1 MKTYIKLAVL
11 ALCATIAVSLSAQ
24 TAPFSNEMPS
34 QWAQNKPIEKK
45 AQRYVA
51 PQQYQSPT
59 LGKGSNYNAVTTETA
74 RRANTP
80 TSATLQQNNGNNL
93 KAPAQRLRDFVYG
106 HTSETLPSC
115 SYLPGIMSSPLHK
128 WLPPHIRKR
137 LQDAFKQFDRKM
149 KGYLTND
156 AIIVGVESRSSS
168 PVRIPRDND
177 TFEHIEIKG
186 LYPCGEGAGY
196 AGGITSSAMDGINA
210 AQKIIDII

>member
-74 RRANTP
+74 RRVNTP
-80 TSATLQQNNGNNL
+80 TSATLLQNNGSNYYRSYGIDNAGSQNVTYNEPVAVANRPTSASER
-93 KAPAQRLRDFVYG
+93 APFEELSSNGMTRVIRGEKPNDPATPLGDAV
-106 HTSETLPSC
+106 LPM
-115 SYLPGIMSSPLHK
+115 LIFALL
-128 WLPPHIRKR
+128 WV
-137 LQDAFKQFDRKM
+137 
-149 KGYLTND
+149 
-156 AIIVGVESRSSS
+156 AIKF
-168 PVRIPRDND
+168 RI
-177 TFEHIEIKG
+177 K
-186 LYPCGEGAGY
+186 
-196 AGGITSSAMDGINA
+196 
-210 AQKIIDII
+210 K

>member
-1 MKTYIKLAVL
+1 MKTYIKLVVL

-80 TSATLQQNNGNNL
+80 TSATLLQNNGSNYYRSYGIDNAGSQNVTYNEPAAVVNRPTTASER
-93 KAPAQRLRDFVYG
+93 APFEELSSNGMTRVSRE
-106 HTSETLPSC
+106 ETPDDPAPIGDAVLPM
-115 SYLPGIMSSPLHK
+115 LIFALL
-128 WLPPHIRKR
+128 WV
-137 LQDAFKQFDRKM
+137 
-149 KGYLTND
+149 
-156 AIIVGVESRSSS
+156 AIKF
-168 PVRIPRDND
+168 RI
-177 TFEHIEIKG
+177 K
-186 LYPCGEGAGY
+186 
-196 AGGITSSAMDGINA
+196 
-210 AQKIIDII
+210 K